1 MVMKRTKLSRRAL
14 LLLTPLVF
22 LPARATVGQQGHS
35 FNNAEQLNSTRRALP
50 LIDQLRMGLRCNTSS
65 QVAFLEVVVQKVEQG
80 QFTQSMVNVVYKW
93 AIGRNEKYP
102 FPYFQ
107 LAMRDLAKRRG
118 ISL

>member
-1 MVMKRTKLSRRAL
+1 MKLNRISRRAL
-14 LLLTPLVF
+14 LLLTPLV
-22 LPARATVGQQGHS
+22 LVPHRASVGQQGNS
-35 FNNAEQLNSTRRALP
+35 FNSAEQLKSTRRALP

-65 QVAFLEVVVQKVEQG
+65 QVAFLEVVVQKVDEG
-80 QFTQSMVNVVYKW
+80 VFTQSMVNVVYKW

-107 LAMRDLAKRRG
+107 MAMKDLAKRRG